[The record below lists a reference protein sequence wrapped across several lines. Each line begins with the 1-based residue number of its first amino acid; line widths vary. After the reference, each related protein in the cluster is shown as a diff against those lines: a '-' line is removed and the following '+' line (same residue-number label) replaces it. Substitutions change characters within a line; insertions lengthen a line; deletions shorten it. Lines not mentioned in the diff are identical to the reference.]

1 MLAQPSLDTTIRCV
15 RRRKSRTS
23 AHYGA
28 SYLRCL
34 HLWLL
39 ELSRDELQAML
50 STGRKAELE
59 ILSIAGR
66 RRRSEQALEEEARNQ
81 PRTPGAAQRPEER
94 DGLVEFVEE
103 KLRSMFRGSA
113 E

>member
-1 MLAQPSLDTTIRCV
+1 LF
-15 RRRKSRTS
+15 
-23 AHYGA
+23 
-28 SYLRCL
+28 
-34 HLWLL
+34 

-50 STGRKAELE
+50 STGQKAELE

-66 RRRSEQALEEEARNQ
+66 RRRSEQALEEEEHRSHS
-81 PRTPGAAQRPEER
+81 RTPGAAQRPTER

-103 KLRSMFRGSA
+103 KLWSMFRGAA